1 MKMKMGV
8 IALFVVAMLFPPFKV
23 SADSGGYVVKL
34 KDVTVPIEL
43 TEMLTVVNA
52 KHRIYIA
59 DNVNQMEDYNEYIE
73 YTETNDEVMLI
84 EGESSAS
91 LYSLPCDELY
101 SEQWQ
106 TQMVNAEFA
115 WDMET
120 YGNEVNVAVID
131 TGCNPHEDINLAGG
145 YNFILNNED
154 YSDNHGHG
162 THVAG
167 IISAQHNEIGIAGVA
182 PKVNIY
188 ALKCVDPYYSSGT
201 DELIAAI
208 IAAVDKF
215 DCKVISMSLGVLRD
229 DEENGLYE
237 AVKYATDNGVIIV
250 AAVGNDGNKAYYK
263 SRLYY
268 PAAFEEVIGVGSVGL
283 TKRRSDFSQQNDSVF
298 VVAPGEEYKSTIGM
312 SEYDYKGGTSQATP
326 IVAGT
331 AAILFSADADMTVDE
346 FKDYIINC
354 SEPIEDEY
362 CGYGLLNIEAMF
374 KECIKNTDYYVSP
387 INDDDGVIVYNNTDD
402 ILTATGIFAEYED
415 KKYVSGSMND
425 ITLLPDKKVK
435 INYINTEGMLKF
447 FLWSSTENLKPLTEG
462 RIGGNKK

>member
-1 MKMKMGV
+1 MKIKMSI
-8 IALFVVAMLFPPFKV
+8 IALLIVVMLSPPFKAE
-23 SADSGGYVVKL
+23 ADSGGYIVKL

-43 TEMLTVVNA
+43 TEMLTEVNA
-52 KHRIYIA
+52 KQRIYTTDSI
-59 DNVNQMEDYNEYIE
+59 NQLENFSECIE
-73 YTETNDEVMLI
+73 YTETNDQVVLI

-91 LYSLPCDELY
+91 LYSLPSDEIY

-167 IISAQHNEIGIAGVA
+167 IISAQHNDIGIAGIA

-188 ALKCVDPYYSSGT
+188 ALKCVDTYYSSGT

-208 IAAVDKF
+208 IAAVDKYN
-215 DCKVISMSLGVLRD
+215 CKVISMSLGVLRD

-250 AAVGNDGNKAYYK
+250 AAVGNDGNKPYYK
-263 SRLYY
+263 SRMYY

-298 VVAPGEEYKSTIGM
+298 VVAPGENYKSTIGT
-312 SEYDYKGGTSQATP
+312 EDYGVKGGTSQATP
-326 IVAGT
+326 LVAAT
-331 AAILFSADADMTVDE
+331 AAIMFSADDDMTVDE

-354 SEPIEDEY
+354 SEPLEDEY

-374 KECIKNTDYYVSP
+374 KECIKNTNYYVSP
-387 INDDDGVIVYNNTDD
+387 INDDGVTVYNNTDD

-415 KKYVSGSMND
+415 KKYVSGSIND
-425 ITLLPDKKVK
+425 IILLPEKKVK
-435 INYINTEGMLKF
+435 INYTNTEGILKF
-447 FLWSSTENLKPLTEG
+447 FLWSSTENLKPLTEE
-462 RIGGNKK
+462 RIGGNNK

>member
-1 MKMKMGV
+1 
-8 IALFVVAMLFPPFKV
+8 MLSPPFKV
-23 SADSGGYVVKL
+23 SADSGGYIVKL
-34 KDVTVPIEL
+34 KDITVPVEL
-43 TEMLTVVNA
+43 TEILTEVNA
-52 KHRIYIA
+52 EHRIYTA
-59 DNVNQMEDYNEYIE
+59 DSINQLENFSEYIE

-84 EGESSAS
+84 EGESEVG
-91 LYSLPCDELY
+91 LYSLPRDELY

-106 TQMVNAEFA
+106 LQMVNAEFA

-250 AAVGNDGNKAYYK
+250 AAAGNDGRKDYYK
-263 SRLYY
+263 SRLWY
-268 PAAFEEVIGVGSVGL
+268 PAAYEEVIGVGSVGL

-298 VVAPGEEYKSTIGM
+298 VVAPGENYKSTIGTD
-312 SEYDYKGGTSQATP
+312 DYGVKGGTSQATP
-326 IVAGT
+326 IVAAT
-331 AAILFSADADMTVDE
+331 AAILFSADDDMTVDE
-346 FKDYIINC
+346 FKNYIISC
-354 SEPIEDEY
+354 SEQLEDEY
-362 CGYGLLNIEAMF
+362 CGYGLLNIAAMF
-374 KECIKNTDYYVSP
+374 KECIKNKDYYVSP
-387 INDDDGVIVYNNTDD
+387 INDDGVLVYNNTEDT
-402 ILTATGIFAEYED
+402 LTAIGIFAEYED
-415 KKYVSGSMND
+415 KKYVSGSIND

-435 INYINTEGMLKF
+435 INYINSKGMLKF
-447 FLWSSTENLKPLTEG
+447 FLWSSMENLKPLTEE
-462 RIGGNKK
+462 RIGGNEK

>member
-1 MKMKMGV
+1 MKIKINF
-8 IALFVVAMLFPPFKV
+8 IALFMLVVLSNTFNVK
-23 SADSGGYVVKL
+23 ADSRGYIVKL
-34 KDVTVPIEL
+34 KDITVPVELSKML
-43 TEMLTVVNA
+43 TEVNSE
-52 KHRIYIA
+52 HRIYTA
-59 DNVNQMEDYNEYIE
+59 DNINQLKPFAKYIE

-84 EGESSAS
+84 EGESEIS
-91 LYSLPCDELY
+91 LYSLPSDELY

-106 TQMVNAEFA
+106 LQMVNAEFA

-145 YNFILNNED
+145 YNFILNNAD

-167 IISAQHNEIGIAGVA
+167 IISALHNEIGIAGVA

-208 IAAVDKF
+208 IAAVDKYN
-215 DCKVISMSLGVLRD
+215 CKVISMSLGVLRD

-237 AVKYATDNGVIIV
+237 AVKYATDNGVVIV
-250 AAVGNDGNKAYYK
+250 AAVGNDGNKSYYK

-268 PAAFEEVIGVGSVGL
+268 PAAFEEVIGVGSVGI
-283 TKRRSDFSQQNDSVF
+283 TKRRSYFSQQNNSVF
-298 VVAPGEEYKSTIGM
+298 VVAPGEQYKSTIGTD
-312 SEYDYKGGTSQATP
+312 EYGIKSGTSQATP
-326 IVAGT
+326 IVAAA
-331 AAILFSADADMTVDE
+331 AAILFSADYDMTLNE
-346 FKDYIINC
+346 FKGYIKNC
-354 SEPIEDEY
+354 SEPLADEY

-374 KECIKNTDYYVSP
+374 KECIKNKDYYISP
-387 INDDDGVIVYNNTDD
+387 INSDSVIVYNNTDST
-402 ILTATGIFAEYED
+402 LNATGIFAEYED
-415 KKYVSGSMND
+415 KKYISGSISQ

-435 INYINTEGMLKF
+435 INCINTEGKLKF
-447 FLWSSTENLKPLTEG
+447 FLWNSMENLKPLTKVRIEG
-462 RIGGNKK
+462 KER

>member
-1 MKMKMGV
+1 MKMKVGV
-8 IALFVVAMLFPPFKV
+8 IALFVIAMLSPPFKAE
-23 SADSGGYVVKL
+23 ADSGGYIVKL
-34 KDVTVPIEL
+34 KNVNVPIEL
-43 TEMLTVVNA
+43 TEMLTEVNA
-52 KHRIYIA
+52 EHRIYTVDGI
-59 DNVNQMEDYNEYIE
+59 NQLEGFGEYIE
-73 YTETNDEVMLI
+73 YTETNEEVMLI
-84 EGESSAS
+84 EGESEVS
-91 LYSLPCDELY
+91 LYSLPSDELY

-106 TQMVNAEFA
+106 SQMVNAEFA

-188 ALKCVDPYYSSGT
+188 ALKCVDPGYVSDE

-208 IAAVDKF
+208 FAAVDKYN
-215 DCKVISMSLGVLRD
+215 CKVINMSLGTLA
-229 DEENGLYE
+229 NKTSLYE
-237 AVKYATDNGVIIV
+237 AVKHATDNGVIIV
-250 AAVGNDGNKAYYK
+250 AAAGNDGKKDYYK

-268 PAAFEEVIGVGSVGL
+268 PAAYEEVIGVGSVGL
-283 TKRRSDFSQQNDSVF
+283 TKRRSDFSQQNESVF
-298 VVAPGEEYKSTIGM
+298 VVAPGENYKSTIGM
-312 SEYDYKGGTSQATP
+312 SEYDVKNGTSQATP
-326 IVAGT
+326 IVTAT
-331 AAILFSADADMTVDE
+331 AAILLSADDDMTLDE
-346 FKDYIINC
+346 FKNYIISC
-354 SEPIEDEY
+354 SEPLEDEY

-374 KECIKNTDYYVSP
+374 KKCIENTDYYVSP
-387 INDDDGVIVYNNTDD
+387 INDDGVIVYNNTDD
-402 ILTATGIFAEYED
+402 TLTATGIFAEYED

-425 ITLLPDKKVK
+425 ITLLPDKKIK

-462 RIGGNKK
+462 RIGGNER